1 MCDTCR
7 KYDETGESLEC
18 EMYRILLRD
27 EEHEI
32 YEIKNFA

>member
-7 KYDETGESLEC
+7 KYDES
-18 EMYRILLRD
+18 EMCRVLLRD

-32 YEIKNFA
+32 YEIENFA